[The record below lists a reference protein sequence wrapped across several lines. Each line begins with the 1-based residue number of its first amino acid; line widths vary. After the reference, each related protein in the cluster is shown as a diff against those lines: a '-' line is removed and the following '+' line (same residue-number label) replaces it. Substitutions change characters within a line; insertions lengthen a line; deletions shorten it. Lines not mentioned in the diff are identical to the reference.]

1 MLYMGCSATGAISP
15 SCFAIPHASAIS
27 SELHSLVPQYM
38 AHPFCSI
45 TWLNARTVSSMGVR
59 RSGRW
64 AYTMSTY
71 SRSRR
76 FKEARRPSMM
86 CLRDRPWLLTSTSP
100 FAPPKIY
107 TKSDYLS
114 WKFRKCESRLTPV
127 QFCADDNVIAVPAV
141 LLDSLAHYN
150 FGLASGIATKLST
163 WRSAW
168 KQLCF
173 TSQQCRRS

>member
-1 MLYMGCSATGAISP
+1 MLFTNLSSPSANLEPAGGASGLSLYLPLSRPKLRGENVVNPVPNLAYRRWNSRSTFCLVSMLYIGCSATGAMRP
-15 SCFAIPHASAIS
+15 SCFAIPQASAIS

-64 AYTMSTY
+64 AYTISTY

-100 FAPPKIY
+100 FAPPKIF

-114 WKFRKCESRLTPV
+114 WKF
-127 QFCADDNVIAVPAV
+127 
-141 LLDSLAHYN
+141 
-150 FGLASGIATKLST
+150 
-163 WRSAW
+163 
-168 KQLCF
+168 
-173 TSQQCRRS
+173 

>member
-1 MLYMGCSATGAISP
+1 MLFTNLSSPSANLEPAGGASGLSLYLPLSRPKLRGENVVNPVPNLAYRRWNSRSTFCLVSMLYIGCSATGAISP

-64 AYTMSTY
+64 AYTISTY

-100 FAPPKIY
+100 FAPPKIF

-114 WKFRKCESRLTPV
+114 WKF
-127 QFCADDNVIAVPAV
+127 
-141 LLDSLAHYN
+141 
-150 FGLASGIATKLST
+150 
-163 WRSAW
+163 
-168 KQLCF
+168 
-173 TSQQCRRS
+173 